1 MRRMH
6 DCVTVAV
13 NDVRHRTVAHRS
25 IPSSLHFHS
34 FASTSRC
41 TYLARRSV
49 SRFTLPP
56 GCKRAE
62 RGHGQRVGDQGD
74 AEAVGLA
81 GDDRQAHAV
90 DGDRAFRG
98 HLHGQLAGH
107 GEPEG
112 GPVAAVVALQAA
124 CPRRR
129 CVR

>member
-1 MRRMH
+1 MVRRFIIH
-6 DCVTVAV
+6 
-13 NDVRHRTVAHRS
+13 HS
-25 IPSSLHFHS
+25 IIHHLHFHS
-34 FASTSRC
+34 LASTSRC
-41 TYLARRSV
+41 TYLARMSV

-62 RGHGQRVGDQGD
+62 RGHGQRVGDQGH

-81 GDDRQAHAV
+81 VDDRQAHAV
-90 DGDRAFRG
+90 DGDRAFGG

-112 GPVAAVVALQAA
+112 GPVAAIVALQAA

-129 CVR
+129 CGR